1 MVVDTSVL
9 LAVFFAEP
17 DAEWAAA
24 RLAEHA
30 ANLRMSTVNVA
41 EALIRIRDRQP
52 QLYETLEAK
61 LLSSGIRFV
70 PPDVE
75 QARIAAEAR
84 LRYPL
89 NLGDCFAYALA
100 TVEGCPILARD
111 RDFRAVD
118 RPVILPESLQA

>member
-17 DAEWAAA
+17 AGDWAAKQ
-24 RLAEHA
+24 LAEHA
-30 ANLRMSTVNVA
+30 SELRMSTVNLT
-41 EALIRIRDRQP
+41 ETLIRVRDRQP
-52 QLYETLEAK
+52 QLYETIETE
-61 LLSSGIRFV
+61 LLTSGIRFI

-75 QARIAAEAR
+75 QAKIAAEAR

-100 TVEGCPILARD
+100 VVEDCPILALD
-111 RDFRAVD
+111 SDFRAVD
-118 RPVILPESLQA
+118 RPVLRP

>member
-9 LAVFFAEP
+9 LAIFFEEP
-17 DAEWAAA
+17 HATWAAD

-30 ANLRMSTVNVA
+30 AELRMSTVNLT

-52 QLYETLEAK
+52 QRYRELEDEI
-61 LLSSGIRFV
+61 LRSGIRFV
-70 PPDVE
+70 PPDIR
-75 QARIAAEAR
+75 QAQIAAEAR

-100 TVEGCPILARD
+100 TVEGCAILALD
-111 RDFRAVD
+111 GDFPKAD
-118 RPVILPESLQA
+118 RPVLMPER

>member
-9 LAVFFAEP
+9 LAIFFAEP
-17 DAEWAAA
+17 EGEWAAA

-30 ANLRMSTVNVA
+30 PELRMSTVNLT
-41 EALIRIRDRQP
+41 ETLILVKDRQP
-52 QLYETLEAK
+52 QLFQTIEAE
-61 LLSSGIRFV
+61 LLGSNIRFV

-100 TVEGCPILARD
+100 VVENCPILAID
-111 RDFRAVD
+111 RDFRSMD
-118 RPVILPESLQA
+118 LPVILPQS